1 MNKRLRRNEG
11 YTLLEMIAYIG
22 LMAVVINLAA
32 GAFLNQHRLNIAGVE
47 ALDRVREMDRLSG
60 DVRGLIRQAEA
71 VLPEGAG
78 WTTSEEALVLALPPQ
93 GEDGDRIA
101 VLGLLGP
108 EDRFG
113 WVIFEGETVIRAGGY
128 RLDFEEARFTF
139 DAGDPVSARR
149 VTLEL
154 TPAYT
159 FGEKREP
166 FPRYV
171 TGALRNARSWDRRSP
186 ERHEAATPPRGES

>member
-1 MNKRLRRNEG
+1 MNKRPRRNEG
-11 YTLLEMIAYIG
+11 YSLLEMIAYVA
-22 LMAVVINLAA
+22 LLAVVINLAA
-32 GAFLNQHRLNIAGVE
+32 GAFLNQHRLSIAGVE

-78 WTTSEEALVLALPPQ
+78 WTTSEESLVLALPPQ
-93 GEDGDRIA
+93 GEGGDRVA

-108 EDRFG
+108 EGQFG
-113 WVIFEGETVIRAGGY
+113 WVIFEDGAVVRAGGY
-128 RLDFEEARFTF
+128 RLGFEQVRMSL
-139 DAGDPVSARR
+139 DADTLSEVRR